1 LSGAFAFCP
10 NIRISDLHTNAIRKL
25 NKKNNVR
32 IRCFTL
38 LHFGRDSSVWHLKS
52 SHSNKLTNKKPANL
66 PSELSGSLLQKLFGI
81 ETDNIRDTI
90 TEMLEKEP
98 KNRMTSSDVV
108 NRLTQI
114 NQIVRIR
121 CFTLL
126 LTLATTIELSF
137 LFY

>member
-1 LSGAFAFCP
+1 MSGFAVLPYFISGGIHPFGTLSHQIQI
-10 NIRISDLHTNAIRKL
+10 NLRTN
-25 NKKNNVR
+25 
-32 IRCFTL
+32 
-38 LHFGRDSSVWHLKS
+38 
-52 SHSNKLTNKKPANL
+52 KPANL